1 SDAYRDPDAGPGL
14 DTRPVPGRYSTSG
27 GDKEGHATGE
37 GARDIVADRVDEF
50 ISPADLDPDAA
61 PPASVVHMHPGR
73 LAGSLL
79 LSGPSMV
86 MLLIVAA
93 MIAGAAT
100 GRLWLIILIFPMVL
114 SLGGLYIRRFSKAI
128 RYNIAGSDQ
137 GVRIGFG
144 LLTTSSETVPPGR
157 IHAVELLQ
165 PLAWRPF
172 GWWQVRMNT
181 AGHTRG
187 RNSAGESRTTT
198 LPVGN
203 RRDVQRV
210 LPLLLP
216 GMDDVVRDAIAHAG
230 MTARADQSAF
240 SSAPGRAAWLRPFSW
255 RKTGYTIA
263 DGVIVVRHGA
273 VWRRVVFVPLARMQ
287 SVEVEQGP
295 VRRILNLASADV
307 HLIDGPVHAKLP
319 VVDVRA
325 AEELFA
331 LAGAGAIA
339 FAGAEA
345 KAEEEAQNRTPPA
358 PSNTGKDA

>member
-1 SDAYRDPDAGPGL
+1 
-14 DTRPVPGRYSTSG
+14 
-27 GDKEGHATGE
+27 
-37 GARDIVADRVDEF
+37 
-50 ISPADLDPDAA
+50 
-61 PPASVVHMHPGR
+61 
-73 LAGSLL
+73 
-79 LSGPSMV
+79 
-86 MLLIVAA
+86 
-93 MIAGAAT
+93 
-100 GRLWLIILIFPMVL
+100 
-114 SLGGLYIRRFSKAI
+114 RFTKAL

-144 LLTTSSETVPPGR
+144 LLTTSSETVPPRR
-157 IHAVELLQ
+157 IHAVELVQ
-165 PLAWRPF
+165 PLLWRPF

-187 RNSAGESRTTT
+187 KNSAGEARTTT
-198 LPVGN
+198 LPVGS

-216 GMDDVVRDAIAHAG
+216 GMDDTVRDAIAHAG

-240 SSAPGRAAWLRPFSW
+240 SRAPRRAAWLRPFSW

-295 VRRILNLASADV
+295 VRRILDLASADV
-307 HLIDGPVHAKLP
+307 HVIDGPVHARLP

-339 FAGAEA
+339 FARWSLEQRPFLASA
-345 KAEEEAQNRTPPA
+345 ATPA
-358 PSNTGKDA
+358 PSAVSADGSEDDANPPSLPGQAARDTDPITGEDA